1 MAVMKRVCLGG
12 TFDILH
18 AGHARLL
25 EAALAEGETLVI
37 GLASDEFAASR
48 RPPDRELAP
57 YGEREAAL
65 REWFA
70 ARGALERIEIVALVE
85 EWGPAAEGAEI
96 DGIVVSE
103 ETRDAAGR
111 LNALRTARG
120 LPPLEIIEVPH
131 LLAEDGLPLSA
142 SRIRAGEV
150 DTEGQRQ

>member
-1 MAVMKRVCLGG
+1 MNRACLRG
-12 TFDILH
+12 TFDVLH
-18 AGHARLL
+18 VALALPPEASPGAG
-25 EAALAEGETLVI
+25 AALAI
-37 GLASDEFAASR
+37 GLATDEFAASR
-48 RPPDRELAP
+48 RPPGRKLAP

-70 ARGALERIEIVALVE
+70 ARGALERIEIVPLVE
-85 EWGPAAEGAEI
+85 EWGPAAEGVDI

-103 ETRDAAGR
+103 GTRDAAGR

-120 LPPLEIIEVPH
+120 LSPLEIIEVPH

-150 DTEGQRQ
+150 DTEGQGQ

>member
-1 MAVMKRVCLGG
+1 MKLVCLGG

-18 AGHARLL
+18 AGHTRLL
-25 EAALAEGETLVI
+25 EAALEVGESLII
-37 GLASDEFAASR
+37 GLTSDEFAASR
-48 RPPDRELAP
+48 RPTERELAS
-57 YGEREAAL
+57 YEDREAGL
-65 REWFA
+65 RSWFS
-70 ARGALERIEIVALVE
+70 ARDALERIEIVHLVE
-85 EWGPAAEGAEI
+85 EWGPAAESADI

-103 ETRDAAGR
+103 GTQDAAGR

>member
-12 TFDILH
+12 TFDVLH
-18 AGHARLL
+18 AGHVQLL
-25 EAALAEGETLVI
+25 EVALGAGELLVI

-48 RPPDRELAP
+48 RQSGRELAP

-65 REWFA
+65 CAWFA
-70 ARGALERIEIVALVE
+70 ARGVLERIEIVPLVE
-85 EWGPAAEGAEI
+85 EWGPAAEGADI
-96 DGIVVSE
+96 YGIVVSE
-103 ETRDAAGR
+103 GTRDAADR

-120 LPPLEIIEVPH
+120 FPPLKTIEVPH

-150 DTEGQRQ
+150 DADGRQA

>member
-1 MAVMKRVCLGG
+1 MRRACLGG

-18 AGHARLL
+18 AGHERLL
-25 EAALAEGETLVI
+25 EAALAAGESLVI

-65 REWFA
+65 HDWFA
-70 ARGALERIEIVALVE
+70 THGALDRVAIVPLVE
-85 EWGPAAEGAEI
+85 EWGPAAEGTDI

-103 ETRDAAGR
+103 ATRDAAGR
-111 LNALRTARG
+111 LNALRTRRG
-120 LPPLEIIEVPH
+120 LAVLEIIEVPH
-131 LLAEDGLPLSA
+131 LLAEDGLPVSA

-150 DTEGQRQ
+150 DAEGRRR